1 MGKVSEL
8 SMLVD
13 ELKKCGETLIGISEE
28 LTELF
33 SSAELEKQPV
43 KKSAAKKKE
52 SEPPAEK
59 ELTLEEAFLRLEEV
73 TRALEDE
80 NISLEESFAVYQKGM
95 ELLKYCNE
103 SIDKVEKKVLVL
115 NGEGKLDEF

>member
-1 MGKVSEL
+1 M
-8 SMLVD
+8 
-13 ELKKCGETLIGISEE
+13 ET
-28 LTELF
+28 
-33 SSAELEKQPV
+33 
-43 KKSAAKKKE
+43 
-52 SEPPAEK
+52 AEK

-80 NISLEESFAVYQKGM
+80 NISLEESFTVYQ

>member
-1 MGKVSEL
+1 M
-8 SMLVD
+8 
-13 ELKKCGETLIGISEE
+13 ET
-28 LTELF
+28 
-33 SSAELEKQPV
+33 
-43 KKSAAKKKE
+43 
-52 SEPPAEK
+52 AEK

-80 NISLEESFAVYQKGM
+80 NISLTVYQKGM

>member
-1 MGKVSEL
+1 M
-8 SMLVD
+8 
-13 ELKKCGETLIGISEE
+13 ET
-28 LTELF
+28 
-33 SSAELEKQPV
+33 
-43 KKSAAKKKE
+43 
-52 SEPPAEK
+52 AEK

-80 NISLEESFAVYQKGM
+80 NISLEESFTVYQKGM
-95 ELLKYCNE
+95 ALLKYWNE

>member
-1 MGKVSEL
+1 M
-8 SMLVD
+8 
-13 ELKKCGETLIGISEE
+13 ET
-28 LTELF
+28 
-33 SSAELEKQPV
+33 
-43 KKSAAKKKE
+43 
-52 SEPPAEK
+52 AEK

-73 TRALEDE
+73 TRTLEDE
-80 NISLEESFAVYQKGM
+80 NISLEESFTVYQKGM

>member
-1 MGKVSEL
+1 MA
-8 SMLVD
+8 
-13 ELKKCGETLIGISEE
+13 EE
-28 LTELF
+28 RM
-33 SSAELEKQPV
+33 
-43 KKSAAKKKE
+43 
-52 SEPPAEK
+52 
-59 ELTLEEAFLRLEEV
+59 TLEEAFAQLEQV
-73 TRALEDE
+73 TKTLEDE